1 MEPIVST
8 TGGDVRGVWRGDSA
22 AFYGIGS
29 AEPPVGEL
37 RFAAPVRRAAWEGT
51 RDATQPGPTPQ
62 RRPFGEV
69 TAIPEPSFPG
79 DDILNLNVFT
89 PAPGDP
95 DAALPVLV
103 WIHGGGFKAGSP
115 SSPWYD
121 GAAFN
126 RDGVVTVSISY
137 RLGFDGFGW
146 IPDAPHNRGLRD
158 QIAALTWVREN
169 IAAFGGDPRT
179 VTIAGQSAGGGA
191 VWALLA
197 SPLTTGLFSA
207 AIAQSGGLDAAPR
220 ATAEAAARALA
231 ERLGVPWTRA
241 ALAAVPE
248 DAVLDAA
255 DALASPPRTDTLDS
269 ALAGLLGSGI
279 SGELAFRP
287 CVDGEVLT
295 SDIPTALAA
304 GTGTTIPLLVGATA
318 HEFTGMGAL
327 FAPLVA
333 DGSLPDAL
341 ARTPLAPVAADY
353 LATYG
358 ALPGGAA
365 SVMGQLVTDLT
376 FRADMVQWADLRG
389 PGPTWL
395 YDFRLAHPGSGL
407 ASHCAELPFVFDCL
421 DADRVTSSS
430 HPEPPQSLADA
441 MHGAWVRFVTDHRVD
456 WPTWHPDRA
465 AMVFDAASHVI
476 RDAFALER
484 RLAAATAAAADVKK
498 QEDGTTP

>member
-1 MEPIVST
+1 MDTTDPIVST
-8 TGGDVRGVWRGDSA
+8 TGGDVRGLWRGGSA
-22 AFYGIGS
+22 AFYGIGY
-29 AEPPVGEL
+29 AEPPVGAL
-37 RFAAPVRRAAWEGT
+37 RFAAPVRRGAWEGT
-51 RDATQPGPTPQ
+51 RDATHPGPTPQ

-69 TAIPEPSFPG
+69 TAIPEPSYPG

-126 RDGVVTVSISY
+126 RDGVVTVTISY

-169 IAAFGGDPRT
+169 IAAFGGDPRR

-197 SPLTTGLFSA
+197 SPLAGGLFSA
-207 AIAQSGGLDAAPR
+207 AIVQSGGLDVAPR
-220 ATAEAAARALA
+220 ATAEAASRALA
-231 ERLGVPWTRA
+231 DRLGVPWTRD
-241 ALAAVPE
+241 ALAAVDE
-248 DAVLDAA
+248 DAVLDAT
-255 DALASPPRTDTLDS
+255 DALTTPPPTDTLDA
-269 ALAGLLGSGI
+269 ALAGLLGDGLR
-279 SGELAFRP
+279 GGLAFRP
-287 CVDGEVLT
+287 AIDGEVLT
-295 SDIPTALAA
+295 TSIPDALAA
-304 GTGTTIPLLVGATA
+304 GVGADLPLLMGATA

-333 DGSLPDAL
+333 DGSLAEAL

-365 SVMGQLVTDLT
+365 SVIGQLVTDLT
-376 FRADMVQWADLRG
+376 FRTDMVQWADLRG
-389 PGPTWL
+389 SGPTWL
-395 YDFRLAHPGSGL
+395 YDFRLVHPGTGL

-421 DADRVTSSS
+421 GADRVTSSS
-430 HPEPPQSLADA
+430 HPEPPQALADA
-441 MHGAWVRFVTDHRVD
+441 MHGAWVQFVTEHRVD
-456 WPTWHPDRA
+456 WPTWHPDRT
-465 AMVFDAASHVI
+465 AMVFDTISHAEP
-476 RDAFALER
+476 DPYALER
-484 RLAAATAAAADVKK
+484 RVAASV
-498 QEDGTTP
+498 